1 MKSTIFG
8 KRMQDQLVSIRESL
22 DKHDVKKA
30 EVSIAKLLRL
40 NLEPKQRAEVLV
52 ERARA
57 RLLNARPEDALA
69 DLQEVRI
76 LNPDETSPLTLELLG
91 DCYFARFEI
100 ATVGF
105 ADRGDTT
112 QAEAFYRE
120 LIARSPDYEN
130 LGWVYYQLGRVLA
143 TRMSVNEANTCFQL
157 ALLCSSHISALTAF
171 CYERLGFV
179 AFYELRDLAKALT
192 FLNKASDTYPNKESR
207 AWLVQVHLLRSR
219 VLREMRNFDLA
230 FKAADA
236 AITIALDS
244 GAESKMGLSE
254 ALLTAGELVS
264 EIGDHEKD
272 VIRYLQQ
279 FLQVTK
285 RPLGVDVTWARVY
298 EMLGDAYLRLGQYD
312 AAVAAYQSVLQ
323 YNPDYPWEVSL
334 YYRMA
339 RGFYQQQAFDKAVEA
354 IQRMLRA
361 AEAEGQAINDYRVF
375 DVLGNAQF
383 ALRHYDKAVEA
394 YLEALRIAP
403 SNAEELDKIRKY
415 CQFAQEL
422 SL

>member
-1 MKSTIFG
+1 
-8 KRMQDQLVSIRESL
+8 MQDQLRAIRENL

-30 EVSIAKLLRL
+30 EVLIAKLLRL
-40 NLEPKQRAEVLV
+40 ALEPEQRAQILI
-52 ERARA
+52 ERART
-57 RLLNARPEDALA
+57 RLLNTRPEDALT
-69 DLQEVRI
+69 DLQEAHSISGNLV
-76 LNPDETSPLTLELLG
+76 TPLALELLG

-105 ADRGDTT
+105 ADRSDTA
-112 QAEAFYRE
+112 QAENAYRE
-120 LIARSPDYEN
+120 IIARFPDYDN
-130 LGWVYYQLGRVLA
+130 LGWIYYQLGRVLA
-143 TRMSVNEANTCFQL
+143 TRMSVEEANTCFQQ
-157 ALLCSSHISALTAF
+157 ALLCPSHVGALTAF

-179 AFYELRDLAKALT
+179 AFYELRDLTKALA
-192 FLNKASDTYPNKESR
+192 FLNKASDTYPIKESR

-230 FKAADA
+230 FKAAEA

-244 GAESKMGLSE
+244 GSESRAGLAE

-264 EIGDHEKD
+264 EMGGGHEKD

-298 EMLGDAYLRLGQYD
+298 EMLGDAYLRLEQYD
-312 AAVAAYQSVLQ
+312 AAVTAYQSVLQ

-339 RGFYQQQAFDKAVEA
+339 RGFYQQQAFDKTIEA
-354 IQRMLRA
+354 IQRMLRS
-361 AEAEGQAINDYRVF
+361 AEAEGQLINDYRVY
-375 DVLGNAQF
+375 DILGNAQF
-383 ALRHYDKAVEA
+383 ALRQYDKAAEA
-394 YLEALRIAP
+394 YMQALRIAP
-403 SNAEELDKIRKY
+403 SNAEELDKIRMY

-422 SL
+422 AL